1 MSNKNKGP
9 GPIRRALFQDVPFI
23 LDSIWRRSEFDLHR
37 VGNVSLDNPNPLVL
51 RPAWM
56 CMAFVLF
63 VLVSLFAVFG
73 PTLDAM
79 CSVADFGFAGAAR
92 TWTGYFLIAVAV
104 VAFFVVLNATTWRL
118 TRNAE
123 AQADQIC
130 ASDPEKQALRARL
143 QKLVDSKAFK
153 SEWLRAFAG
162 TFAEHFTGNVVNL
175 GVASVFLSWW
185 ERIGLLV
192 AFLTL
197 MAGTVLLVAPVFV
210 TGLTMGYIPLDPAS
224 CTQEPNKGL
233 VYAQI
238 AAFALL
244 VVGGF
249 FIWRHWGARRAVLVF
264 FASTALLVA
273 VVALLWWQFT
283 PGTPSEAAG
292 GFYPHVYLVL
302 LGILLGVAAA
312 ARVLAWWMF
321 RKVPVDT
328 CQLFAGALHREDLL
342 QDERPL
348 PDVSWL
354 RLFSAAVTGVFGH
367 LLHFLLL
374 PAFVAF
380 MAPST
385 MLVGLVL
392 GFAAVSAVLL
402 MYATLSARWAQM
414 LIHIDRWFL
423 VGTPMVVSLLV
434 ILIGI
439 ARLANFQYVTTVLD
453 ATPTGVL
460 FIIMVMLYVAA
471 WFFEFWINHWVG
483 DELLGLLGDRKL
495 SRKGYLSLQFNP
507 HPEAR
512 CWAERNGR
520 YVALHSTGRFLALG
534 WFMKKDARNG
544 EKDKG
549 VAFSTF
555 GFAELFYAL
564 GAKQQQGIDMA
575 HDIERRVRVYF
586 GLINIALVV
595 LMAVAVDAAIPLPLA
610 VKPMVSEQTVLPGYD
625 APVVDALG
633 ARLTAQSAAGRPSI
647 VVAASGGGTRAAVY
661 TAVALEGVA
670 QIDRARDIVLLSGVS
685 GGGVSA
691 AVFASRFEEL
701 TTTRPGAPVP
711 GGRVNPWDEYVS
723 VVSAPYIQDV
733 LEGIGELRIAGTT
746 SLGALLQESLE
757 HRAFAAHP
765 RTFGAIK
772 GPTLILNSAVSGHP
786 YEDSQLM
793 AGRIAGPRT
802 QNCVEVA
809 RPYANL
815 AGGRLVFTNLKN
827 VSGFP
832 QPPKQ
837 PETGLSD
844 DPPDMWLPYSI
855 VNIDAVPLAA
865 ASALTANFPP
875 VFSNARVRLF
885 TEDKVTCPRSYF
897 VTDGGATENL
907 GLVSALYALR
917 GSVQDLPEGAKISDI
932 HVLAFEASAI
942 DYDYSD
948 DRGIGAATGG
958 SKERLNAGLTQ
969 MLLDDVRGLVGARGA
984 KLHVHYLPLPVA
996 FRSRGGFGTHW
1007 MFAPHIRLA
1016 NPHVASMPD
1025 SSMFKRASE
1034 TDFVVL
1040 ERKEVMSTM
1049 RGLFDPDEPV
1059 CARAE
1064 RVRQDPAGAATDA
1077 ENGWTVNVQHV
1088 ARWICGFDDE
1098 RGTKAKKPDYQVE
1111 AWAHA
1116 VKELTVAE
1124 LKVAAD

>member
-1 MSNKNKGP
+1 MNKNKKGP

-37 VGNVSLDNPNPLVL
+37 VGRVSLDSPNALEL
-51 RPAWM
+51 RPAWL
-56 CMAFVLF
+56 CMAFVLY

-79 CSVADFGFAGAAR
+79 CSVADFGFAGAVR
-92 TWTGYFLIAVAV
+92 TWAGYLLIGASI
-104 VAFFVVLNATTWRL
+104 VAFFVVLNGTTWRL

-123 AQADQIC
+123 DQADAIC
-130 ASDPEKQALRARL
+130 ASDPAKLALRERL
-143 QKLVDSKAFK
+143 DKLADSEGFK

-162 TFAEHFTGNVVNL
+162 TFAEHFTGNVVKL

-185 ERIGLLV
+185 ERIALLV
-192 AFLTL
+192 AFVAL
-197 MAGTVLLVAPVFV
+197 MAGTALLIAPMFV
-210 TGLTMGYIPLDPAS
+210 TGLALGFIPLDAAT

-233 VYAQI
+233 VYAQLV
-238 AAFALL
+238 AFAVL
-244 VVGGF
+244 VLGGW
-249 FIWRHWGARRAVLVF
+249 FIWRHWGAKRAIVVF
-264 FASTALLVA
+264 GASTGLLVA
-273 VVALLWWQFT
+273 VIGLLWWQFT
-283 PGTPSEAAG
+283 PELPSEAAG
-292 GFYPHVYLVL
+292 GFYPHVYLVV
-302 LGILLGVAAA
+302 LGILLGVAAL

-328 CQLFAGALHREDLL
+328 CALFAGAVHSEDLL
-342 QDERPL
+342 QNERPP

-354 RLFSAAVTGVFGH
+354 RLFSAVVTGVFGH
-367 LLHFLLL
+367 LLHFMLL

-385 MLVGLVL
+385 MLVPLVL

-402 MYATLSARWAQM
+402 MYATLSTRWAQM

-423 VGTPMVVSLLV
+423 VGTPMVVSLFV

-471 WFFEFWINHWVG
+471 WLFEFWINHWIG
-483 DELLGLLGDRKL
+483 DELLGMLGERTQ
-495 SRKGYLSLQFNP
+495 SRRGFLPLDFKPAETHY
-507 HPEAR
+507 

-520 YVALHSTGRFLALG
+520 YLALHSTGRFLAMG
-534 WFMKKDARNG
+534 WFSRKDPRKG
-544 EKDKG
+544 EGAKDM
-549 VAFSTF
+549 AFTTF
-555 GFAELFYAL
+555 GYSELFYAL
-564 GAKQQQGIDMA
+564 GANLKKGTDLA

-586 GLINIALVV
+586 GLINGALFV
-595 LMAVAVDAAIPLPLA
+595 LMAVAINAAVPLPLA
-610 VKPMVSEQTVLPGYD
+610 VIAMVNEQTVLPGYD
-625 APVVDALG
+625 APVVDTLG
-633 ARLTAQSAAGRPSI
+633 ARLTAQTAAGRPSI

-661 TAVALEGVA
+661 TAVALEGIA
-670 QIDRARDIVLLSGVS
+670 QIDRARDVVLLSGVS

-691 AVFASRFEEL
+691 AVFASRFEAL
-701 TTTRPGAPVP
+701 TTTRPGVALAD
-711 GGRVNPWDEYVS
+711 GRANPWEDYVS

-733 LEGIGELRIAGTT
+733 LEGMGELRIAGNT
-746 SLGALLQESLE
+746 SLGALLQESLA
-757 HRAFAAHP
+757 HRAFAGHP
-765 RTFGAIK
+765 STFGSIN

-793 AGRIAGPRT
+793 AGRIASPRNME
-802 QNCVEVA
+802 NCVEVA

-832 QPPKQ
+832 QPPRQ
-837 PETGLSD
+837 PIDGLSD

-855 VNIDAVPLAA
+855 VNIDTVPLAA

-885 TEDKVTCPRSYF
+885 TEDKKACPRSYF

-917 GSVQDLPEGAKISDI
+917 GSVKGLPEGEKISDI

-969 MLLDDVRGLVGARGA
+969 MLLEEVRGLVGSHGA

-1007 MFAPHIRLA
+1007 MFAPRIRLA

-1025 SSMFKRASE
+1025 SSMFTRASAS
-1034 TDFVVL
+1034 DFVVL

-1059 CARAE
+1059 CERAE
-1064 RVRQDPAGAATDA
+1064 RVSKDPAGAAADVA
-1077 ENGWTVNVQHV
+1077 NGWTVNVQHV
-1088 ARWICGFDDE
+1088 ARWICGYDDV

-1116 VKELTVAE
+1116 VAE
-1124 LKVAAD
+1124 LGGTAD